1 MATSGRA
8 SATLKRFDGGRISGY
23 WRWRGDRLR
32 ADAPRA
38 LLAIA
43 LSSALAGC
51 STSLNTYIVDPGR
64 YSAYHCKQLIDRLKE
79 LQTRESD
86 LRNLMDKASEG
97 GGGTLIGGM
106 SYRADYE
113 KAMGEEKIL
122 RRTAA
127 DKKCSLEGSAFES
140 DQVIR

>member
-1 MATSGRA
+1 MASSGRPSATS
-8 SATLKRFDGGRISGY
+8 KRFDGRRISG
-23 WRWRGDRLR
+23 RRRGDRPR
-32 ADAPRA
+32 AKAASA
-38 LLAIA
+38 LLATA
-43 LSSALAGC
+43 WASALAGC
-51 STSLNTYIVDPGR
+51 STSLDTYIVDPGR
-64 YSAYHCKQLIDRLKE
+64 YSAYHCKQLIDGLKE
-79 LQTRESD
+79 LQTREND
-86 LRNLMDKASEG
+86 LRNLMAKASEG

-113 KAMGEEKIL
+113 KALGEEKIL